1 MARVARRRPW
11 LSIGVKL
18 ALTYLIPT
26 LLLLGALSFV
36 SYRAASKE
44 LEAELG
50 KRLAGLAASAATQVR
65 GSYLMTLE
73 PGEEDARAY
82 LNTRRKLEA
91 VKAATGVARIYV
103 FRPDLTAL
111 CDTGPAP
118 IGAKQYQLEL
128 DRHEISRMFAT
139 HQAVSSTLFR
149 GSDGRQYKAGYAVV
163 AASEDDPTVVAA
175 LAVEAPAEYFA
186 RLESLRSHL
195 TTYAAV
201 TLLLYVA
208 VSILVALLLSRP
220 LRKLTDAAE
229 RIGRGD
235 LDARVP
241 VRGSDEIAFLGT
253 TLDEMR
259 SALRARNERLQMM
272 LAGIAHEVRNPLGGI
287 ELFAGILREE
297 LDGDVEKRAHV
308 AKIEREVGHLKQ
320 VVSDF
325 LEYARR
331 PRPELRPVELA
342 ALLDEL
348 REVLAGDAAAAQVT
362 LAVEAATGGAHALA
376 DAAQLRRALLNLAK
390 NAIQATPRGGKVTLA
405 CASRDA
411 RRVSV
416 SVADTGKGIPADSQ
430 EKIFAPFFTTKE
442 KGTGLGLAF
451 VREIV
456 ADHGGTL
463 DVDSALGRGTTFT
476 IILPAADESAPRGV

>member
-1 MARVARRRPW
+1 MPVRAARRRPS

-18 ALTYLIPT
+18 ALTYLVPT
-26 LLLLGALSFV
+26 VALLGALSFV
-36 SYRAASKE
+36 SYRAASAE

-50 KRLAGLAASAATQVR
+50 KRLAGLAASTATQVR
-65 GSYLMTLE
+65 GSYLMVLA

-91 VKAATGVARIYV
+91 VKAVTGVARIYV
-103 FRPDLTAL
+103 FRPDGTAL
-111 CDTGPAP
+111 CDTGTAP

-128 DRHEISRMFAT
+128 DRHEIGRMFAS

-149 GSDGRQYKAGYAVV
+149 GSDGRPYKAGYAVV
-163 AASEDDPTVVAA
+163 AASEDDPTIVAG
-175 LAVEAPAEYFA
+175 LAVEAPAEYFT

-195 TTYAAV
+195 TTYAV
-201 TLLLYVA
+201 ITLALYVT

-229 RIGRGD
+229 RIGKGD
-235 LDARVP
+235 LEARVP
-241 VRGSDEIAFLGT
+241 VRGGDEIAFLAQ

-259 SALRARNERLQMM
+259 TALRARNERLQMM

-297 LDGDVEKRAHV
+297 LDGDAEKRAHV

-331 PRPELRPVELA
+331 PRPDLRRLA
-342 ALLDEL
+342 LAPLLEEL
-348 REVLAGDAAAAQVT
+348 REVLAQDAAAAHVT
-362 LAVEAATGGAHALA
+362 LVVEPAPAHVRA

-390 NAIQATPRGGKVTLA
+390 NAIQATPAEGKVTLA
-405 CASRDA
+405 SGPDPVDPA
-411 RRVSV
+411 RARVSV
-416 SVADTGKGIPADSQ
+416 SDTGKGIPADSQ

-456 ADHGGTL
+456 SDHGGTL
-463 DVDSALGRGTTFT
+463 DVTSALGRGTTFT
-476 IILPAADESAPRGV
+476 ITLPAADDPTA

>member
-1 MARVARRRPW
+1 MPRAARRRPW

-18 ALTYLIPT
+18 ALTYLVPT
-26 LLLLGALSFV
+26 VLLLGALSFV
-36 SYRAASKE
+36 SYRAASSE

-50 KRLAGLAASAATQVR
+50 KRLAGLAASTATQVR
-65 GSYLMTLE
+65 GSYLVVLQA
-73 PGEEDARAY
+73 GEESARAY

-91 VKAATGVARIYV
+91 VKATTGVARIYV

-139 HQAVSSTLFR
+139 RQAVSSTLFR
-149 GSDGRQYKAGYAVV
+149 GSDGRLYKAGYAVV
-163 AASEDDPTVVAA
+163 SASEDDPTVVAA
-175 LAVEAPAEYFA
+175 IAVEAPAAYFT
-186 RLESLRSHL
+186 RLEALRRHL
-195 TTYAAV
+195 TTYAAIALV
-201 TLLLYVA
+201 LYVA
-208 VSILVALLLSRP
+208 VSILVALWLSRP

-241 VRGSDEIAFLGT
+241 VRGGDEIAFLGV

-297 LDGDVEKRAHV
+297 LGDSPELRAHV
-308 AKIEREVGHLKQ
+308 GKIEREVGHLKQ

-331 PRPELRPVELA
+331 PRPELRTVELA
-342 ALLDEL
+342 PLLDEL
-348 REVLAGDAAAAQVT
+348 RELLAADATAAKVTLVVDAAVDTRAR
-362 LAVEAATGGAHALA
+362 A
-376 DAAQLRRALLNLAK
+376 DAAQLRRALLNLAR
-390 NAIQATPRGGKVTLA
+390 NAI
-405 CASRDA
+405 
-411 RRVSV
+411 
-416 SVADTGKGIPADSQ
+416 
-430 EKIFAPFFTTKE
+430 
-442 KGTGLGLAF
+442 
-451 VREIV
+451 
-456 ADHGGTL
+456 
-463 DVDSALGRGTTFT
+463 
-476 IILPAADESAPRGV
+476 

>member
-1 MARVARRRPW
+1 MSARAAARPRAS

-18 ALTYLIPT
+18 ALTYLVPT
-26 LLLLGALSFV
+26 VLLLGALSFV
-36 SYRAASKE
+36 SYRAASAE

-50 KRLAGLAASAATQVR
+50 KRLAGLAASTATQVR
-65 GSYLMTLE
+65 GSYLMKLT

-91 VKAATGVARIYV
+91 VKASTGVARIYV

-128 DRHEISRMFAT
+128 DRHEIERMFAS
-139 HQAVSSTLFR
+139 QQPVSSTLFR
-149 GSDGRQYKAGYAVV
+149 GSDHRLYKAGYAVV
-163 AASEDDPTVVAA
+163 AASEDDPTIVAA
-175 LAVEAPAEYFA
+175 LAVEAPAAYFT

-201 TLLLYVA
+201 ALLLYVA
-208 VSILVALLLSRP
+208 VSILAALLLSRP
-220 LRKLTDAAE
+220 LRKLTDAAV

-241 VRGSDEIAFLGT
+241 VRGGDEIAFLAM

-297 LDGDVEKRAHV
+297 LDGDAEKRAHV

-320 VVSDF
+320 IVSDF

-331 PRPELRPVELA
+331 PRPELRPLALPELLA
-342 ALLDEL
+342 EL
-348 REVLAGDAAAAQVT
+348 REVVAADADAAHVSLVVDA
-362 LAVEAATGGAHALA
+362 EACHALA
-376 DAAQLRRALLNLAK
+376 DPAQLRRALLNLAR
-390 NAIQATPRGGKVTLA
+390 NAIQATPSGGRVTLH
-405 CASRDA
+405 CARQEA
-411 RRVSV
+411 RVRV

-451 VREIV
+451 VKEIV
-456 ADHGGTL
+456 ADHGGML
-463 DVDSALGRGTTFT
+463 EVDSALGRGTTFT
-476 IILPAADESAPRGV
+476 ISLPAAEAAQEA

>member
-1 MARVARRRPW
+1 MPARAARRRPS

-18 ALTYLIPT
+18 ALTYLVPT
-26 LLLLGALSFV
+26 VLLLGALSFV
-36 SYRAASKE
+36 SYRAASAE

-50 KRLAGLAASAATQVR
+50 KRLAGLAASTATQVR
-65 GSYLMTLE
+65 GSYLTVLA

-91 VKAATGVARIYV
+91 VKAVTGVARIYV
-103 FRPDLTAL
+103 FRPDGTAL
-111 CDTGPAP
+111 CDTGDAP

-128 DRHEISRMFAT
+128 DRHELERMFT
-139 HQAVSSTLFR
+139 SHQATSSTLFR

-163 AASEDDPTVVAA
+163 ANSEDDPGIVAG
-175 LAVEAPAEYFA
+175 LAVEAPAEYFT

-195 TTYAAV
+195 TTYAAI
-201 TLLLYVA
+201 TLALYVA

-229 RIGRGD
+229 RIGKGD

-241 VRGSDEIAFLGT
+241 VRGGDEIAFLAQ

-259 SALRARNERLQMM
+259 GALRARNERLQMM

-297 LDGDVEKRAHV
+297 LEGDVEKRAHV

-331 PRPELRPVELA
+331 PRPELRPLALA
-342 ALLDEL
+342 ALIGEL
-348 REVLAGDAAAAQVT
+348 HEVLAPDAAAARVT
-362 LAVEAATGGAHALA
+362 IELATEPVHALA

-390 NAIQATPRGGKVTLA
+390 NAVQATPEGGQVTLA
-405 CASRDA
+405 CDRDPA
-411 RRVSV
+411 DATRVRVAV
-416 SVADTGKGIPADSQ
+416 SDTGKGIPVDSQ

-456 ADHGGTL
+456 RDHGGML
-463 DVDSALGRGTTFT
+463 DVTSAVGRGTTFT
-476 IILPAADESAPRGV
+476 ISLPAAHPPPV

>member
-1 MARVARRRPW
+1 MARAARRRPW

-18 ALTYLIPT
+18 ALTYLVPT
-26 LLLLGALSFV
+26 ALLLGALSFV
-36 SYRAASKE
+36 SYRVASSE

-50 KRLAGLAASAATQVR
+50 KRLAGLAASTATQVR
-65 GSYLMTLE
+65 GSYLVVLQSGDE
-73 PGEEDARAY
+73 SARAY

-91 VKAATGVARIYV
+91 VKATTGVARIYV

-149 GSDGRQYKAGYAVV
+149 GSDGKPYKAGYAVV
-163 AASEDDPTVVAA
+163 AASEDDPTIVAA
-175 LAVEAPAEYFA
+175 IAVEAPAAYFT
-186 RLESLRSHL
+186 RLEALRGHL
-195 TTYAAV
+195 GTYAAIA
-201 TLLLYVA
+201 LALYVA
-208 VSILVALLLSRP
+208 VSILVALWLSRP
-220 LRKLTDAAE
+220 LRKLADAAE

-241 VRGSDEIAFLGT
+241 VRGGDEIAFLGV

-297 LDGDVEKRAHV
+297 LGDSPELRAHV
-308 AKIEREVGHLKQ
+308 TKIEREVGHLKL

-331 PRPELRPVELA
+331 PRPELRPLDLGELVGEIRELLGADAATAQVRLVVE
-342 ALLDEL
+342 
-348 REVLAGDAAAAQVT
+348 GDAAARAC
-362 LAVEAATGGAHALA
+362 A
-376 DAAQLRRALLNLAK
+376 DAAQLRRALLNLTR
-390 NAIQATPRGGKVTLA
+390 NAIQATPAGGQVTLA
-405 CASRDA
+405 TSVHPDDV
-411 RRVSV
+411 RRVRV

-463 DVDSALGRGTTFT
+463 DVDSAVGRGTTFT
-476 IILPAADESAPRGV
+476 ITLPAANHEA